1 MASSLTHSQTQIPNS
16 GLQGP
21 AWSGLRDSLAH
32 VSHHSSHLLGSVLW
46 FLPILVHNKGPPKDL
61 CSCCCLCLKH
71 LSPKQAYN
79 SLPLFFQSLP
89 KCNHSLWSS
98 SASALTLCPLTL
110 LYDFHRPYHSLLWN
124 GFFHLPSLDCNLN
137 ESRDCFIHSRIPQN
151 PAQCLACAIEYP
163 VPISPCWMNTWIL

>member
-21 AWSGLRDSLAH
+21 AWCGLRDSLAH

-110 LYDFHRPYHSLLWN
+110 LYDFHRPYHIILFCYTI
-124 GFFHLPSLDCNLN
+124 GFLPQ
-137 ESRDCFIHSRIPQN
+137 IHFVGIKEDRNKIFQDSEN
-151 PAQCLACAIEYP
+151 
-163 VPISPCWMNTWIL
+163 ILK

>member
-1 MASSLTHSQTQIPNS
+1 MAFKVLHDVASVTPWPTSPTTLPTFLAQSS
-16 GLQGP
+16 
-21 AWSGLRDSLAH
+21 DS
-32 VSHHSSHLLGSVLW
+32 
-46 FLPILVHNKGPPKDL
+46 FPILVHNKGPPKDL

-110 LYDFHRPYHSLLWN
+110 LYDFHRPYHSLHWN